1 MILSNSEIVSD
12 LKSKGYNVEK
22 SVLGRFGYLLVC
34 KNLYLLTENPD
45 LLLAASKSEASEE
58 LLVAIEK
65 EMKK

>member
-1 MILSNSEIVSD
+1 
-12 LKSKGYNVEK
+12 
-22 SVLGRFGYLLVC
+22 LLVC

-58 LLVAIEK
+58 LLTTIGK